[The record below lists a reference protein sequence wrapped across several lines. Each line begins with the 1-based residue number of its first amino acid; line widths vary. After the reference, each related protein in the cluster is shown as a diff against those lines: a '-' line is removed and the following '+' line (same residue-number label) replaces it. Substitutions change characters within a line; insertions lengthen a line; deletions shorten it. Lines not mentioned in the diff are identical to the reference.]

1 MAWNNISFAFG
12 STLTHSKMGGL
23 QENFTAL
30 AEDATGSPTFLSRA
44 KAMVTFQANGTI
56 SAQRGVSSVTHGA
69 TGQYTINPSAVFSV
83 GTQATSQAGMPSG
96 VYYRSV
102 QSAVMIGF
110 NVNVA
115 YSDVSV
121 RVLAGASATTTNSA
135 TFPMNFI
142 AMNNSAKAL
151 EDVSLGLVVII
162 EESV

>member
-1 MAWNNISFAFG
+1 MAWNDISFAFG

-30 AEDATGSPTFLSRA
+30 AQDAASSPTFLSRA
-44 KAMVTFQANGTI
+44 KAMVSFQADGTI
-56 SAQRGVSSVTHGA
+56 SAQRGVSSVTQGA
-69 TGQYTINPSAVFSV
+69 TGQYTINPTVVFSV
-83 GTQATSQAGMPSG
+83 GTQTTSGG
-96 VYYRSV
+96 TYYRSV

-115 YSDVSV
+115 YSDPSV

-135 TFPMNFI
+135 TFPMNFL
-142 AMNNSAKAL
+142 AMKNSAKAH
-151 EDVSLGLVVII
+151 EDVSLGHVVII

>member
-1 MAWNNISFAFG
+1 MAWNNITFAFG

-30 AEDATGSPTFLSRA
+30 AEDATGSPVFLSRA

-83 GTQATSQAGMPSG
+83 GTQTTGGG
-96 VYYRSV
+96 VHYRSV
-102 QSAVMIGF
+102 QTAVMVGF

-115 YSDVSV
+115 YSDASV
-121 RVLAGASATTTNSA
+121 RVLAGASATTTSSA

-142 AMNNSAKAL
+142 AMNNSAKAH
-151 EDVSLGLVVII
+151 EDVQLGHVVIV
-162 EESV
+162 EQT

>member
-1 MAWNNISFAFG
+1 MAWNNISFTFG
-12 STLTHSKMGGL
+12 STLKHSKMGGL

-30 AEDATGSPTFLSRA
+30 AEDDAGSPTFLSRA
-44 KAMVTFQANGTI
+44 KAMVSFQADGTI

-83 GTQATSQAGMPSG
+83 GTQVISG
-96 VYYRSV
+96 GVHYRSV
-102 QSAVMIGF
+102 QSAVLVGF

-115 YSDVSV
+115 YSDASV
-121 RVLAGASATTTNSA
+121 RVLAGASATTTSSA

-142 AMNNSAKAL
+142 AMNNSAKAF
-151 EDVSLGLVVII
+151 EDVVLGHVIII

>member
-1 MAWNNISFAFG
+1 MVWTNLTFPFG
-12 STLTHSKMGGL
+12 STLTASKMNAL
-23 QENFTAL
+23 QNNFTAF
-30 AEDATGSPTFLSRA
+30 AERQTNAPHIVGGAD
-44 KAMVTFQANGTI
+44 KMVVFSTNGHI
-56 SAQRGVSSVTHGA
+56 SASRGVSSITHGA

-83 GTQATSQAGMPSG
+83 GTQTTGGG
-96 VYYRSV
+96 VHYRSV

-151 EDVSLGLVVII
+151 EDVSLGHVVII

>member
-1 MAWNNISFAFG
+1 
-12 STLTHSKMGGL
+12 
-23 QENFTAL
+23 L

-83 GTQATSQAGMPSG
+83 GTQTTGGG
-96 VYYRSV
+96 VHYRSV

-121 RVLAGASATTTNSA
+121 RVLAGATTTNSA

-151 EDVSLGLVVII
+151 EDVSLGHVVII

>member
-83 GTQATSQAGMPSG
+83 GTQTTGGG
-96 VYYRSV
+96 VHYRSV

-151 EDVSLGLVVII
+151 EDVSLGHVVII